1 MKDFLKRLLKRKKCK
16 QCGERLIM
24 FDRTDY
30 CSLACVYISIFK
42 DFVNLPTSSEKGE
55 DKDGTH

>member
-1 MKDFLKRLLKRKKCK
+1 
-16 QCGERLIM
+16 M